1 MSEKNA
7 ELPLNG
13 NLVIVGSTA
22 SGKSSLAI
30 ELARRRSNV
39 EIISI
44 DSMAIYR
51 GMDIGTATPTV
62 AEQEEIP
69 HHLINI
75 VDPSD
80 EFALPLFQSAVEKAL
95 EEITNRGNRAVLVG
109 GTGLHVR
116 AVVDRLQ
123 VPPRFLSIR
132 DEIELIPETAFL
144 YRRLNDLDPLAS
156 EKIEPGNRRRIV
168 RALEVT
174 LGTGRPF
181 SSFGPGLDVYP
192 PSPFTEIGIRMPR
205 DLNDLRIAE
214 RYKRQIEDG
223 FVEEVK
229 NLVSDGKELSKTAS
243 QALGYKQIISYIEGE
258 NTLDEAIESAIAS
271 TRRFARRQEKW
282 FRRDP
287 RIQWME
293 MQKDPLELLEEVIK
307 VFDLIGRN
315 TSNEFVKVP
324 DYL

>member
-1 MSEKNA
+1 MPS
-7 ELPLNG
+7 LNG
-13 NLVIVGSTA
+13 NLLIVGTTA

-30 ELARRRSNV
+30 ELARHRSNV

-51 GMDIGTATPTV
+51 GMNIGTATPTI

-69 HHLINI
+69 HHVINI

-95 EEITNRGNRAVLVG
+95 KEITDRGNRAVLVG

-116 AVVDRLQ
+116 SVVDRLEI
-123 VPPRFLSIR
+123 PPRFLSIR
-132 DEIELIPETAFL
+132 DEIELVSETSFL
-144 YRRLNDLDPLAS
+144 YRKLNDLDPTAAT
-156 EKIEPGNRRRIV
+156 KIEPGNRRRIV

-192 PSPFTEIGIRMPR
+192 PSPFTQIGIRLPR
-205 DLNDLRIAE
+205 DLNDLRIVD
-214 RYKRQIEDG
+214 RYKKQINDG
-223 FVEEVK
+223 FVEEVR
-229 NLVSDGKELSKTAS
+229 NLVSDGRKLSKTAS
-243 QALGYKQIISYIEGE
+243 QALGYKQIISYIEGD
-258 NTLDEAIESAIAS
+258 NTLDEAIESAVSS

-287 RIQWME
+287 RIQWLDVK
-293 MQKDPLELLEEVIK
+293 KDPLELLEEVIK
-307 VFDLIGRN
+307 VFDAIGRN
-315 TSNEFVKVP
+315 TFNEVVKVP

>member
-1 MSEKNA
+1 MLRKND
-7 ELPLNG
+7 ETPLNG
-13 NLVIVGSTA
+13 NLLIVGTTA

-30 ELARRRSNV
+30 ELARLRPNI

-44 DSMAIYR
+44 DSMAIYK
-51 GMDIGTATPTV
+51 GMNIGTATPTI

-69 HHLINI
+69 HHVINI

-95 EEITNRGNRAVLVG
+95 REISDRGNRAVLVG

-116 AVVDRLQ
+116 AVVDRLEI
-123 VPPRFLSIR
+123 PPRFLSIR
-132 DEIELIPETAFL
+132 DEIESISETSFL
-144 YRRLNDLDPLAS
+144 YRKLKDLDPTAAT
-156 EKIEPGNRRRIV
+156 KIEPGNRRRIV

-192 PSPFTEIGIRMPR
+192 PSPFTQIGIRMTR
-205 DLNDLRIAE
+205 DLNDIRIAE

-223 FVEEVK
+223 FVEEVG
-229 NLVSDGKELSKTAS
+229 NLVSEGRKLSKTAS
-243 QALGYKQIISYIEGE
+243 QALGYKQIISYIDGE
-258 NTLDEAIESAIAS
+258 NTLEEAIDSAISS

-287 RIQWME
+287 RIHWMDV
-293 MQKDPLELLEEVIK
+293 KNDSLELLEEVIE
-307 VFDLIGRN
+307 VFDVIGRN
-315 TSNEFVKVP
+315 TFNEVVKVS

>member
-7 ELPLNG
+7 ESSLNG

-229 NLVSDGKELSKTAS
+229 NLVSDGRELS
-243 QALGYKQIISYIEGE
+243 
-258 NTLDEAIESAIAS
+258 
-271 TRRFARRQEKW
+271 
-282 FRRDP
+282 
-287 RIQWME
+287 
-293 MQKDPLELLEEVIK
+293 
-307 VFDLIGRN
+307 
-315 TSNEFVKVP
+315 
-324 DYL
+324 

>member
-7 ELPLNG
+7 ESSLNG

-144 YRRLNDLDPLAS
+144 YRRLKDLDPLAS

-229 NLVSDGKELSKTAS
+229 NLVSDGRELSKTAS

-293 MQKDPLELLEEVIK
+293 LQEDPFELLEEVIK
-307 VFDLIGRN
+307 VFDLIGLN

>member
-144 YRRLNDLDPLAS
+144 YRRLKDLDPLAS
-156 EKIEPGNRRRIV
+156 ENIEPGNRRRIV

-258 NTLDEAIESAIAS
+258 NTLEEAIESAIAS

-293 MQKDPLELLEEVIK
+293 LQKDPFELLEEVIK

>member
-1 MSEKNA
+1 MSEKDVK
-7 ELPLNG
+7 PSING

-51 GMDIGTATPTV
+51 GMDIGTATPTL
-62 AEQEEIP
+62 AEQKEIP

-95 EEITNRGNRAVLVG
+95 KEINNRGNRAVLVG

-116 AVVDRLQ
+116 AVIDSLEI
-123 VPPRFLSIR
+123 PPRFLSIR
-132 DEIELIPETAFL
+132 DEIELVSETSFL
-144 YRRLNDLDPLAS
+144 YGKLNDLDPTAAA
-156 EKIEPGNRRRIV
+156 KIEPGTRRRIV
-168 RALEVT
+168 RALEVV

-192 PSPFTEIGIRMPR
+192 FSPFTQIGLKLPR

-223 FVEEVK
+223 FLEEVK
-229 NLVSDGKELSKTAS
+229 ELVSGGRKLSKTAS
-243 QALGYKQIISYIEGE
+243 QALGYKQFISYLDGE
-258 NTLDEAIESAIAS
+258 ITLDEAIDLAITS
-271 TRRFARRQEKW
+271 TKRFARRQEKW

-287 RIQWME
+287 RIEWMDV
-293 MQKDPLELLEEVIK
+293 KNNPLELIEEVIK
-307 VFDLIGRN
+307 VFDAIDRN
-315 TSNEFVKVP
+315 TLNEVVKVP

>member
-51 GMDIGTATPTV
+51 GMNIGTATPTV

-144 YRRLNDLDPLAS
+144 YRRLKDLDPLAS

-229 NLVSDGKELSKTAS
+229 NLVSDGRELSKTAS

-293 MQKDPLELLEEVIK
+293 LQKDPFELLEEVIK

>member
-1 MSEKNA
+1 MHRKND
-7 ELPLNG
+7 ETPRNG
-13 NLVIVGSTA
+13 NLLIVGTTA

-30 ELARRRSNV
+30 ELARRRPNV

-44 DSMAIYR
+44 DSMAIYK
-51 GMDIGTATPTV
+51 GMNIGTATPTIL
-62 AEQEEIP
+62 EQEEIP

-75 VDPSD
+75 VEPSE

-95 EEITNRGNRAVLVG
+95 REIAGRGNRAVLVV

-116 AVVDRLQ
+116 AVVDRLE
-123 VPPRFLSIR
+123 VPPRFLSIK
-132 DEIELIPETAFL
+132 DEIELISETSFL
-144 YRRLNDLDPLAS
+144 YRKLKDLDPSAAS
-156 EKIEPGNRRRIV
+156 KIEPGNRRRIV

-192 PSPFTEIGIRMPR
+192 PSPFTQIGIRFSR

-214 RYKRQIEDG
+214 RYKIQIEDG
-223 FVEEVK
+223 FVEEVRD
-229 NLVSDGKELSKTAS
+229 LVSDGRELSKTAS
-243 QALGYKQIISYIEGE
+243 QALGYKQLISYIEGE
-258 NTLDEAIESAIAS
+258 NTLEEAIESAISS

-287 RIQWME
+287 RIEWLNLE
-293 MQKDPLELLEEVIK
+293 KDPLEVLEKVIK
-307 VFDLIGRN
+307 VFDEIGVN
-315 TSNEFVKVP
+315 TLNEVAKTP

>member
-1 MSEKNA
+1 VLRKND
-7 ELPLNG
+7 ETSLNG
-13 NLVIVGSTA
+13 NLVIVGTTA

-30 ELARRRSNV
+30 ELARRRPNI

-62 AEQEEIP
+62 QEQEEIP
-69 HHLINI
+69 HHVINI

-95 EEITNRGNRAVLVG
+95 KEISDRGNRAVLVG

-116 AVVDRLQ
+116 AVVDRLEI
-123 VPPRFLSIR
+123 PPRFLSIR
-132 DEIELIPETAFL
+132 DEIELISETSFL
-144 YRRLNDLDPLAS
+144 YGKLNDLDPLAS
-156 EKIEPGNRRRIV
+156 AKIEPGNRRRIV

-192 PSPFTEIGIRMPR
+192 PSPFTQIGIRMPR

-223 FVEEVK
+223 FVEEVE
-229 NLVSDGKELSKTAS
+229 NLVSDGRKLSKTAS
-243 QALGYKQIISYIEGE
+243 QALGYKQVISYIDGE
-258 NTLDEAIESAIAS
+258 NTLEEAIDSAISS

-287 RIQWME
+287 RIHWMD
-293 MQKDPLELLEEVIK
+293 MKNDSLELLEEVIK
-307 VFDLIGRN
+307 AFDAIGQN
-315 TSNEFVKVP
+315 TFNEVVKVS

>member
-1 MSEKNA
+1 VFEKNVKTA
-7 ELPLNG
+7 LNG
-13 NLVIVGSTA
+13 NLLIVGTTA

-30 ELARRRSNV
+30 ELARCRSNV

-69 HHLINI
+69 HHIIDI

-95 EEITNRGNRAVLVG
+95 KEITDRGNRAVLVG

-116 AVVDRLQ
+116 AVVDRLEI
-123 VPPRFLSIR
+123 PPRFLSIR
-132 DEIELIPETAFL
+132 DEIELISETSFL
-144 YRRLNDLDPLAS
+144 YEKLNDLDPIAVT
-156 EKIEPGNRRRIV
+156 KIEPGNRRRIV

-192 PSPFTEIGIRMPR
+192 PSPFTQIGIRLPR

-214 RYKRQIEDG
+214 RYKKQIEDG
-223 FVEEVK
+223 FVEEVR
-229 NLVSDGKELSKTAS
+229 NLVSDGRKLSKTAS
-243 QALGYKQIISYIEGE
+243 QALGYKQIISFIEGD
-258 NTLDEAIESAIAS
+258 NTLGEAIESAITS

-287 RIQWME
+287 RIQWMDVK
-293 MQKDPLELLEEVIK
+293 KDPLELLEEVIK
-307 VFDLIGRN
+307 VFDAIGRN
-315 TSNEFVKVP
+315 TFNEVVKVP

>member
-144 YRRLNDLDPLAS
+144 YRRLKDLDPLAS

-229 NLVSDGKELSKTAS
+229 NLISDGRELSKTAS

-293 MQKDPLELLEEVIK
+293 LQKDPFELLEEVIK

>member
-7 ELPLNG
+7 ESPLNG

-95 EEITNRGNRAVLVG
+95 EEIANRGNRAVLVG

-156 EKIEPGNRRRIV
+156 AKIEPGNRRRIV

-229 NLVSDGKELSKTAS
+229 NLVSDGRELSKTAS

-293 MQKDPLELLEEVIK
+293 LQEDPFELLEEVIK
-307 VFDLIGRN
+307 VFDLIGLN

>member
-51 GMDIGTATPTV
+51 GMNIGTATPTV

-144 YRRLNDLDPLAS
+144 YRRLKDLDPLAS

-229 NLVSDGKELSKTAS
+229 NLVSDGRELSKTAS

-258 NTLDEAIESAIAS
+258 NTLEEAIESAIAS

>member
-1 MSEKNA
+1 VLRKND
-7 ELPLNG
+7 ETPLNG
-13 NLVIVGSTA
+13 NLLLVGTTA

-30 ELARRRSNV
+30 ELARCRPNI

-44 DSMAIYR
+44 DSMAIYK
-51 GMDIGTATPTV
+51 GMNIGTATPTI

-69 HHLINI
+69 HHVINI

-95 EEITNRGNRAVLVG
+95 REISDRGNRAVLVG

-116 AVVDRLQ
+116 AVVDRLEI
-123 VPPRFLSIR
+123 PPRFLSIR
-132 DEIELIPETAFL
+132 DEIESISETSFL
-144 YRRLNDLDPLAS
+144 YRKLKDLDPTAAT
-156 EKIEPGNRRRIV
+156 KIEPGNRRRIV

-192 PSPFTEIGIRMPR
+192 PSPFTQIGIRIPR

-223 FVEEVK
+223 FVEEVG
-229 NLVSDGKELSKTAS
+229 NLVSDGRKLSKTAS
-243 QALGYKQIISYIEGE
+243 QALGYKQIISYIDGE
-258 NTLDEAIESAIAS
+258 NTLEEAIDSAISS

-287 RIQWME
+287 RIHWMDV
-293 MQKDPLELLEEVIK
+293 KNDSLELLEEVIE
-307 VFDLIGRN
+307 VFDVIGRN
-315 TSNEFVKVP
+315 TFNEVVKVS

>member
-1 MSEKNA
+1 MFEKNVK
-7 ELPLNG
+7 PPING
-13 NLVIVGSTA
+13 NLFIVGTTA

-30 ELARRRSNV
+30 ELARHRSNV

-51 GMDIGTATPTV
+51 GMNIGTATPTI

-69 HHLINI
+69 HHVINI

-95 EEITNRGNRAVLVG
+95 KEIADRGNRAVLVG

-116 AVVDRLQ
+116 AVVDRLEI
-123 VPPRFLSIR
+123 PPRFLSIR
-132 DEIELIPETAFL
+132 DEIELISETSFL
-144 YRRLNDLDPLAS
+144 YRKLNDLDPAAAT
-156 EKIEPGNRRRIV
+156 KIESGNRRRIV

-192 PSPFTEIGIRMPR
+192 PSPFTQIGIRVPR

-214 RYKRQIEDG
+214 RYEKQIEDG
-223 FVEEVK
+223 FVEEVR
-229 NLVSDGKELSKTAS
+229 NLVSNGRKLSKTAS
-243 QALGYKQIISYIEGE
+243 QALGYKQIISYMEGQ
-258 NTLDEAIESAIAS
+258 NTLEEAIESAVSS

-287 RIQWME
+287 RIQWMDVK
-293 MQKDPLELLEEVIK
+293 KDPLELLEKVIK
-307 VFDLIGRN
+307 VFDSIGRN
-315 TSNEFVKVP
+315 TLNEFVKVP

>member
-1 MSEKNA
+1 MLRKND
-7 ELPLNG
+7 ETSLNG
-13 NLVIVGSTA
+13 NLVIVGTTA

-30 ELARRRSNV
+30 ELARCRPNI

-62 AEQEEIP
+62 QEQEEIR
-69 HHLINI
+69 HHVINI

-95 EEITNRGNRAVLVG
+95 KEISDRGNRAVLVG

-116 AVVDRLQ
+116 AVVDRLEI
-123 VPPRFLSIR
+123 PPRFLSIR
-132 DEIELIPETAFL
+132 DEIELISETSFL
-144 YRRLNDLDPLAS
+144 YGKLNDLDPLAS
-156 EKIEPGNRRRIV
+156 AKIEPGNRRRIV

-192 PSPFTEIGIRMPR
+192 PSPFTQIGIRMPR

-223 FVEEVK
+223 FVEEVE
-229 NLVSDGKELSKTAS
+229 NLVSDGRKLSKTAS
-243 QALGYKQIISYIEGE
+243 QALGYKQVISYIDGE
-258 NTLDEAIESAIAS
+258 NTLEEAIDSAISS

-287 RIQWME
+287 RIHWMD
-293 MQKDPLELLEEVIK
+293 MKNDSLELLEEVIK
-307 VFDLIGRN
+307 VFDAIGRN
-315 TSNEFVKVP
+315 TFNEVVKAS

>member
-1 MSEKNA
+1 MLRKNDDTS
-7 ELPLNG
+7 LNG
-13 NLVIVGSTA
+13 NLVIVGTTA

-30 ELARRRSNV
+30 ELARRRQNI

-62 AEQEEIP
+62 QEQEEIP
-69 HHLINI
+69 HHVINI

-95 EEITNRGNRAVLVG
+95 KEISDRGNRAVLVG

-116 AVVDRLQ
+116 AVVDRLEI
-123 VPPRFLSIR
+123 PPRFLSIR
-132 DEIELIPETAFL
+132 DEIELISETSFL
-144 YRRLNDLDPLAS
+144 YRKLNDLDPLAS
-156 EKIEPGNRRRIV
+156 AKIEPGNRRRIV

-192 PSPFTEIGIRMPR
+192 PSPFTQIGIRMPR

-223 FVEEVK
+223 FVEEVE
-229 NLVSDGKELSKTAS
+229 NLVSDGRKLSKTAS
-243 QALGYKQIISYIEGE
+243 QALGYKQVISYIDGE
-258 NTLDEAIESAIAS
+258 NTLEEAIDSAISS

-287 RIQWME
+287 RIHWMD
-293 MQKDPLELLEEVIK
+293 MKNDSLELLEEVIK
-307 VFDLIGRN
+307 AFDAIGQN
-315 TSNEFVKVP
+315 TFNEVVKVS

>member
-1 MSEKNA
+1 MHRKND
-7 ELPLNG
+7 ETPRNG
-13 NLVIVGSTA
+13 NLLIVGTTA

-30 ELARRRSNV
+30 ELARRRPNV

-44 DSMAIYR
+44 DSMAIYK
-51 GMDIGTATPTV
+51 GMNIGTATPTIL
-62 AEQEEIP
+62 EQEEIP

-75 VDPSD
+75 VEPSE

-95 EEITNRGNRAVLVG
+95 REIAGRGNRAVLVG

-116 AVVDRLQ
+116 AVVDRLE
-123 VPPRFLSIR
+123 VPPRFLSIK
-132 DEIELIPETAFL
+132 DEIELISETSFL
-144 YRRLNDLDPLAS
+144 YRKLKDLDPSAAS
-156 EKIEPGNRRRIV
+156 KIEPENRRRIV

-192 PSPFTEIGIRMPR
+192 PSPFTQIGIRFSR

-214 RYKRQIEDG
+214 RYKMQIEDG
-223 FVEEVK
+223 FVEEVRD
-229 NLVSDGKELSKTAS
+229 LVSDGRELSKTAS
-243 QALGYKQIISYIEGE
+243 QALGYKQLISYIEGE
-258 NTLDEAIESAIAS
+258 NTLEEAIESAISS

-287 RIQWME
+287 RIEWLNLE
-293 MQKDPLELLEEVIK
+293 KDPLEVLEKVIK
-307 VFDLIGRN
+307 VFDEIGVN
-315 TSNEFVKVP
+315 TLNEVVKTP

>member
-7 ELPLNG
+7 ESSLNG

-156 EKIEPGNRRRIV
+156 AKIEPGNRRRIV

-192 PSPFTEIGIRMPR
+192 PSPFTEIGIRIPR

-229 NLVSDGKELSKTAS
+229 NLISDGRELSKTAS

-293 MQKDPLELLEEVIK
+293 LQEDPFELLEEVIK
-307 VFDLIGRN
+307 VFDLIGLN

>member
-1 MSEKNA
+1 MSEKDVK
-7 ELPLNG
+7 PSING

-51 GMDIGTATPTV
+51 GMDIGTATPTL
-62 AEQEEIP
+62 AEQKEIP

-80 EFALPLFQSAVEKAL
+80 EFALPLFQSAFDKAL
-95 EEITNRGNRAVLVG
+95 KEINNRGNRAVLVG

-116 AVVDRLQ
+116 AVIDSLEI
-123 VPPRFLSIR
+123 PPRFLSIR
-132 DEIELIPETAFL
+132 DEIELVSETSFL
-144 YRRLNDLDPLAS
+144 YGKLNDLDPTAAA
-156 EKIEPGNRRRIV
+156 KIEPGNRRRIV
-168 RALEVT
+168 RALEVV

-192 PSPFTEIGIRMPR
+192 FSPFTQIGLKLPR

-223 FVEEVK
+223 FLEEVK
-229 NLVSDGKELSKTAS
+229 ELVSGGRKLSKTAF
-243 QALGYKQIISYIEGE
+243 QALGYKQFISYLDGE
-258 NTLDEAIESAIAS
+258 ITLDEAIDLAVTS
-271 TRRFARRQEKW
+271 TKRFARRQEKW

-287 RIQWME
+287 RIEWMDV
-293 MQKDPLELLEEVIK
+293 KNNPLELIEEVIK
-307 VFDLIGRN
+307 VFDVIGRN
-315 TSNEFVKVP
+315 TLNEVVKVP

>member
-1 MSEKNA
+1 MFEKNVKTA
-7 ELPLNG
+7 LNG
-13 NLVIVGSTA
+13 NLLIVGTTA

-30 ELARRRSNV
+30 ELARCRSNV

-69 HHLINI
+69 HHIIDI
-75 VDPSD
+75 VDPAD

-95 EEITNRGNRAVLVG
+95 KEITDRGNRAVLVG

-116 AVVDRLQ
+116 AVVDRLEI
-123 VPPRFLSIR
+123 PPRFLSIR
-132 DEIELIPETAFL
+132 DEIELISETSFL
-144 YRRLNDLDPLAS
+144 YEKLKNLDPVAVT
-156 EKIEPGNRRRIV
+156 KIEPGNRRRIV

-192 PSPFTEIGIRMPR
+192 PSPFTQIGIRLPR

-214 RYKRQIEDG
+214 RYKKQIEDG
-223 FVEEVK
+223 FVEEVR
-229 NLVSDGKELSKTAS
+229 NLVSDGRKLSKTAS
-243 QALGYKQIISYIEGE
+243 QALGYKQIISFIEGD
-258 NTLDEAIESAIAS
+258 NTLGEAIESAITS

-287 RIQWME
+287 RIQWMDVK
-293 MQKDPLELLEEVIK
+293 KDPLELLEEVIK
-307 VFDLIGRN
+307 VFDAIGRN
-315 TSNEFVKVP
+315 TFNEVVKVP

>member
-1 MSEKNA
+1 MHRKND
-7 ELPLNG
+7 ETPRNG
-13 NLVIVGSTA
+13 NLLIVGTTA

-30 ELARRRSNV
+30 ELARHRPNV

-44 DSMAIYR
+44 DSMAIYK
-51 GMDIGTATPTV
+51 GMNIGTATPTIL
-62 AEQEEIP
+62 EQEEIP

-75 VDPSD
+75 VEPSE

-95 EEITNRGNRAVLVG
+95 REIAGRGNRAVLVG

-116 AVVDRLQ
+116 AVVDRLE
-123 VPPRFLSIR
+123 VPPRFLSIK
-132 DEIELIPETAFL
+132 DEIELISETSFL
-144 YRRLNDLDPLAS
+144 YRKLKDLDPSAAS
-156 EKIEPGNRRRIV
+156 KIEPGNRRRIV

-192 PSPFTEIGIRMPR
+192 PSPFTQIGIRFSR

-214 RYKRQIEDG
+214 RYKMQIEDG
-223 FVEEVK
+223 FVEEVRD
-229 NLVSDGKELSKTAS
+229 LVSDGRELSKTAS
-243 QALGYKQIISYIEGE
+243 QALGYKQLISYIEGE
-258 NTLDEAIESAIAS
+258 NTLEEAIESAISS

-287 RIQWME
+287 RIEWLNLE
-293 MQKDPLELLEEVIK
+293 KDPLEVLEKVIK
-307 VFDLIGRN
+307 VFDEIGVN
-315 TSNEFVKVP
+315 TLNEVAKTP

>member
-1 MSEKNA
+1 MLRKNDDTS
-7 ELPLNG
+7 LNG
-13 NLVIVGSTA
+13 NLVIVGTTA

-30 ELARRRSNV
+30 ELARRRPNI

-62 AEQEEIP
+62 QEQEEIP
-69 HHLINI
+69 HHVINI

-95 EEITNRGNRAVLVG
+95 KEISDRGNRAVLVG

-116 AVVDRLQ
+116 AVVDRLEI
-123 VPPRFLSIR
+123 PPRFLSIR
-132 DEIELIPETAFL
+132 DEIELISETSFL
-144 YRRLNDLDPLAS
+144 YGKLNDLDPLAS
-156 EKIEPGNRRRIV
+156 AKIEPGNRRRIV

-192 PSPFTEIGIRMPR
+192 PSPFTQIGIRMPR
-205 DLNDLRIAE
+205 DLNDFRIAE

-223 FVEEVK
+223 FVEEVE
-229 NLVSDGKELSKTAS
+229 NLVSDGRKLSKTAS
-243 QALGYKQIISYIEGE
+243 QALGYKQVISYIDGE
-258 NTLDEAIESAIAS
+258 NTLEEAIDSAISS

-287 RIQWME
+287 RIHWMD
-293 MQKDPLELLEEVIK
+293 MKNDSLELLEEVINT
-307 VFDLIGRN
+307 FDAIGQN
-315 TSNEFVKVP
+315 TFNEVVKVS

>member
-1 MSEKNA
+1 VSEKNA

-51 GMDIGTATPTV
+51 GMNIGTATPTV

-132 DEIELIPETAFL
+132 NEIELIPETAFL
-144 YRRLNDLDPLAS
+144 YRRLKDLDPLAS

-229 NLVSDGKELSKTAS
+229 NLVSDGRELSKTAS

-258 NTLDEAIESAIAS
+258 NTLEEAIESAIAS

-293 MQKDPLELLEEVIK
+293 LQKDPFELLEEVIK

>member
-144 YRRLNDLDPLAS
+144 YRRLKDLDPLAS

-229 NLVSDGKELSKTAS
+229 NLVSDGRELSKTAS

-293 MQKDPLELLEEVIK
+293 LQEDPFELLEEVIK

>member
-7 ELPLNG
+7 ESPLNG

-156 EKIEPGNRRRIV
+156 AKIEPGNRRRIV

-229 NLVSDGKELSKTAS
+229 NLVSDGRELSKTAS

-293 MQKDPLELLEEVIK
+293 LQKDPFELLEEVIK

>member
-1 MSEKNA
+1 MPS
-7 ELPLNG
+7 LNG
-13 NLVIVGSTA
+13 NLLIVGTTA

-30 ELARRRSNV
+30 ELARHRSNV

-51 GMDIGTATPTV
+51 GMNIGTATPTI

-69 HHLINI
+69 HHVINI

-80 EFALPLFQSAVEKAL
+80 EFALPLFQLAVKKAL
-95 EEITNRGNRAVLVG
+95 KEITDRGNRAVLVG

-116 AVVDRLQ
+116 SVVDRLEI
-123 VPPRFLSIR
+123 PPRFLSIR
-132 DEIELIPETAFL
+132 DEIELVSETSFL
-144 YRRLNDLDPLAS
+144 YRKLNDLDPTAAA
-156 EKIEPGNRRRIV
+156 KIEPENRRRIV

-192 PSPFTEIGIRMPR
+192 PSPFTQIGIRLPR
-205 DLNDLRIAE
+205 DLNDLRIVD
-214 RYKRQIEDG
+214 RYKKQSDDG
-223 FVEEVK
+223 FVEEVR
-229 NLVSDGKELSKTAS
+229 NLVSDGRKLSKTAS
-243 QALGYKQIISYIEGE
+243 QALGYKQIISYIEGD
-258 NTLDEAIESAIAS
+258 NTLDEAIESAVSS

-287 RIQWME
+287 RIQWLDVK
-293 MQKDPLELLEEVIK
+293 KDPLELLEEVIK
-307 VFDLIGRN
+307 VFDAIGRN
-315 TSNEFVKVP
+315 TFNEVVKVP

>member
-1 MSEKNA
+1 MLRKND
-7 ELPLNG
+7 ETSLNG
-13 NLVIVGSTA
+13 NLVIVGTTA

-30 ELARRRSNV
+30 ELARRRPNI

-62 AEQEEIP
+62 QEQEEIP
-69 HHLINI
+69 HHVINI

-95 EEITNRGNRAVLVG
+95 KEISDRGNKAVLVG

-116 AVVDRLQ
+116 AVVDRLEI
-123 VPPRFLSIR
+123 PPRFLSIR
-132 DEIELIPETAFL
+132 DEIELISETSFL
-144 YRRLNDLDPLAS
+144 YGKLNDLDPLAS
-156 EKIEPGNRRRIV
+156 AKIEPGNRRRIV

-192 PSPFTEIGIRMPR
+192 PSPFTQIGIRMPR

-223 FVEEVK
+223 FVEEVE
-229 NLVSDGKELSKTAS
+229 NLVSDGRKLSKTAS
-243 QALGYKQIISYIEGE
+243 QALGYKQVISYIDGE
-258 NTLDEAIESAIAS
+258 NTLEEAIDSAISS

-287 RIQWME
+287 RIHWMD
-293 MQKDPLELLEEVIK
+293 MKNDSLELLEEVIK
-307 VFDLIGRN
+307 VFDAIGRN
-315 TSNEFVKVP
+315 TFNEVVKVS

>member
-1 MSEKNA
+1 MLRKND
-7 ELPLNG
+7 ETSLNG
-13 NLVIVGSTA
+13 NLVIVGTTA

-30 ELARRRSNV
+30 ELARRRPNI

-62 AEQEEIP
+62 QEQEEIP
-69 HHLINI
+69 HHVINI

-95 EEITNRGNRAVLVG
+95 KEISDRGNRAVLVG

-116 AVVDRLQ
+116 AVVDRLEI
-123 VPPRFLSIR
+123 PPRFLSIR
-132 DEIELIPETAFL
+132 EEIELISETSFL
-144 YRRLNDLDPLAS
+144 YGKLNDLDPLAS
-156 EKIEPGNRRRIV
+156 AKIEPGNRRRIV

-192 PSPFTEIGIRMPR
+192 PSPFTQIGIRMPR

-223 FVEEVK
+223 FVEEVE
-229 NLVSDGKELSKTAS
+229 NLVSDGRKLSKTAS
-243 QALGYKQIISYIEGE
+243 QALGYKQVISYIDGE
-258 NTLDEAIESAIAS
+258 NTLEEAIDSAISS

-287 RIQWME
+287 RIHWMD
-293 MQKDPLELLEEVIK
+293 MKNDSLELLEEVIK
-307 VFDLIGRN
+307 AFDAIGQN
-315 TSNEFVKVP
+315 TFNEVVKVS

>member
-7 ELPLNG
+7 ESSLNG

-144 YRRLNDLDPLAS
+144 YRRLKDLDPLAS

-258 NTLDEAIESAIAS
+258 NTLEEAIESAIAS

>member
-51 GMDIGTATPTV
+51 GMNIGTATPTV

-144 YRRLNDLDPLAS
+144 YRRLKDLDPLAS

-229 NLVSDGKELSKTAS
+229 NLISDGRELSKTAS

-258 NTLDEAIESAIAS
+258 NTLEEAIESAIAS

-293 MQKDPLELLEEVIK
+293 LQEDPFELLEEVIK
-307 VFDLIGRN
+307 VFDLIGLN

>member
-229 NLVSDGKELSKTAS
+229 NLVSDGRELSKTAS

-258 NTLDEAIESAIAS
+258 NTLEEAIESAIAS

>member
-1 MSEKNA
+1 MLRKND
-7 ELPLNG
+7 ETSLNG
-13 NLVIVGSTA
+13 NLVIVGTTA

-30 ELARRRSNV
+30 ELARRRQNI

-62 AEQEEIP
+62 QEQEEIP
-69 HHLINI
+69 HHVINI

-95 EEITNRGNRAVLVG
+95 KEISDRGNRAVLVG

-116 AVVDRLQ
+116 AVVDRLEI
-123 VPPRFLSIR
+123 PPRFLSIR
-132 DEIELIPETAFL
+132 DEIELISETSFL
-144 YRRLNDLDPLAS
+144 YGKLNDLDPLAS
-156 EKIEPGNRRRIV
+156 AKIEPGNRRRIV

-192 PSPFTEIGIRMPR
+192 PSPFTQIGIRMPR
-205 DLNDLRIAE
+205 DLNDFRIAE

-223 FVEEVK
+223 FVEEVE
-229 NLVSDGKELSKTAS
+229 NLVSDGRKLSKTAS
-243 QALGYKQIISYIEGE
+243 QALGYKQVISYIDGE
-258 NTLDEAIESAIAS
+258 NTLEEAIDSAISS

-287 RIQWME
+287 RIHWMD
-293 MQKDPLELLEEVIK
+293 MKNDSLELLEEVIK
-307 VFDLIGRN
+307 VFDAIGRN
-315 TSNEFVKVP
+315 TFNEVVKVS

>member
-62 AEQEEIP
+62 AEQEEIT

-144 YRRLNDLDPLAS
+144 YRRLKDLDPLAS

-229 NLVSDGKELSKTAS
+229 NLVSDGRELSKTAS

-258 NTLDEAIESAIAS
+258 NTLEEAIESAIAS

-293 MQKDPLELLEEVIK
+293 LQKDPFELLEEVIK

>member
-1 MSEKNA
+1 VFEKNVKA
-7 ELPLNG
+7 ALNG
-13 NLVIVGSTA
+13 NLLIVGTTA

-30 ELARRRSNV
+30 ELARCRSNV

-69 HHLINI
+69 HHIIDI

-95 EEITNRGNRAVLVG
+95 KEITDRGNRAVLVG

-116 AVVDRLQ
+116 AVVDRLEI
-123 VPPRFLSIR
+123 PPRFLSIR
-132 DEIELIPETAFL
+132 DEIELISETSFL
-144 YRRLNDLDPLAS
+144 YEKLNDLDPIAVT
-156 EKIEPGNRRRIV
+156 KIEPGNRRRIV

-192 PSPFTEIGIRMPR
+192 PSPFTQIGIRLPR

-214 RYKRQIEDG
+214 RYKKQIEDG
-223 FVEEVK
+223 FVEEVR
-229 NLVSDGKELSKTAS
+229 NLVSDGRKLSKTAS
-243 QALGYKQIISYIEGE
+243 QALGYKQIISFIEGD
-258 NTLDEAIESAIAS
+258 NTLGEAIESAITS

-287 RIQWME
+287 RIQWMDVK
-293 MQKDPLELLEEVIK
+293 KDPLELLEEVIK
-307 VFDLIGRN
+307 VFDAIGRN
-315 TSNEFVKVP
+315 TFNEVVKVP

>member
-1 MSEKNA
+1 
-7 ELPLNG
+7 
-13 NLVIVGSTA
+13 
-22 SGKSSLAI
+22 
-30 ELARRRSNV
+30 
-39 EIISI
+39 
-44 DSMAIYR
+44 MAIYR

-62 AEQEEIP
+62 QEQEEIP
-69 HHLINI
+69 HHVINI

-95 EEITNRGNRAVLVG
+95 KEISDRGNRAVLVG

-116 AVVDRLQ
+116 AVVDRLEI
-123 VPPRFLSIR
+123 PPRFLSIR
-132 DEIELIPETAFL
+132 DEIELISETSFL
-144 YRRLNDLDPLAS
+144 YGKLNDLDPLAS
-156 EKIEPGNRRRIV
+156 AKIEPGNRRRIV

-192 PSPFTEIGIRMPR
+192 PSPFTQIGIRMPR

-223 FVEEVK
+223 FVEEVE
-229 NLVSDGKELSKTAS
+229 NLVSDGRKLSKTAS
-243 QALGYKQIISYIEGE
+243 QALGYKQVISYIDGE
-258 NTLDEAIESAIAS
+258 NTLEEAIDSAISS

-287 RIQWME
+287 RIHWMD
-293 MQKDPLELLEEVIK
+293 MKNDSLELLEEVIK
-307 VFDLIGRN
+307 VFDAIGRN
-315 TSNEFVKVP
+315 TFNEVVKAS

>member
-1 MSEKNA
+1 MLRKNDDTS
-7 ELPLNG
+7 LNG
-13 NLVIVGSTA
+13 NLVIVGTTA

-30 ELARRRSNV
+30 ELARRRQNI

-62 AEQEEIP
+62 QEQEEIP
-69 HHLINI
+69 HHVINI

-95 EEITNRGNRAVLVG
+95 KEISDRGNRAVLVG

-116 AVVDRLQ
+116 AVVDRLEI
-123 VPPRFLSIR
+123 PPRFLSIR
-132 DEIELIPETAFL
+132 DEIELISETSFL
-144 YRRLNDLDPLAS
+144 YGKLNDLDPLAS
-156 EKIEPGNRRRIV
+156 AKIEPGNRRRIV

-192 PSPFTEIGIRMPR
+192 PSPFTQIGIRMPR

-223 FVEEVK
+223 FVEEVE
-229 NLVSDGKELSKTAS
+229 NLLSDGRKLSKTAS
-243 QALGYKQIISYIEGE
+243 QALGYKQVISYIDGE
-258 NTLDEAIESAIAS
+258 NTLEEAIDSAISS

-287 RIQWME
+287 RIHWMD
-293 MQKDPLELLEEVIK
+293 MKNDSLELLEEVIK
-307 VFDLIGRN
+307 VFDAIGRN
-315 TSNEFVKVP
+315 TFNEVVKAS

>member
-1 MSEKNA
+1 VSEKNA

-144 YRRLNDLDPLAS
+144 YRRLKDLDPLAS

-229 NLVSDGKELSKTAS
+229 NLVSDGRELSKTAS

-258 NTLDEAIESAIAS
+258 NTLEEAIESAIAS

-293 MQKDPLELLEEVIK
+293 LQKDPFELLEEVIK